1 MLMYYF
7 TIATAPEIAIK
18 NGRTQNKIAVNLQ
31 LITNPIIIPLKN
43 VATYCVIMLNLLP
56 MPSRIL
62 SKSLKQSK

>member
-18 NGRTQNKIAVNLQ
+18 NGTTQNKIAVSLQ
-31 LITNPIIIPLKN
+31 LTTNPIIIPLKN
-43 VATYCVIMLNLLP
+43 VLTYCIIMLNLLP
-56 MPSRIL
+56 MPSRTL